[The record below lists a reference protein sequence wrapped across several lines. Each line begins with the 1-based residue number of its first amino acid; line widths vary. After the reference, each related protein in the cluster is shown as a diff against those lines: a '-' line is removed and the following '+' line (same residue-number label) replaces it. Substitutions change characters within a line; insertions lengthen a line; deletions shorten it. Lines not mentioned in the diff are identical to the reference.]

1 MISHLDKT
9 LEELL
14 RRKVPLPSASYDI
27 SFDIP
32 TKDWASK
39 LLKTKETIN
48 LYLYDIK
55 ENRELRTNEWQVNRK
70 SDGTVD
76 QEKPPV
82 RIDLSYLITAWS
94 PADVTPATEPAVDEH
109 HLLSMIL
116 EALFKYPY
124 IPSDVLHE
132 DLAMIDP
139 LPEIPATVA
148 QSDGFKDQGQGQFW
162 NAIDQFWK
170 PSIQYV
176 VTIPLDLHETTTG
189 TIMVA
194 TKIVEY
200 GFIVPVRIL
209 SIHPAIRED
218 IPKGSPLMG
227 VNVEATPAVRLDDSA
242 GKDGDQITVNSVDE
256 LSVGDMLMIVDGK
269 KTEFCHIKG
278 ISDTQISV
286 SDKLVYDHE
295 EGAEIKRLGR
305 TVALGVKL
313 VAVGLAKSSELQVS
327 GGRIRTLRVGEVVM
341 VDNPEK
347 VEYFRITGIS
357 GHEIGLGSSETIIQ
371 LGGIV
376 TNGATPPAPI
386 IGAKVTLSDSNGMS
400 VGETFTDSEGKF
412 AFKSLVKG
420 EYAINVSAHGY
431 AETTEELGEITS
443 VETGKLIIKLES
455 I

>member
-14 RRKVPLPSASYDI
+14 RREVPLPSASYDI

-39 LLKTKETIN
+39 LSKTKETIN

-70 SDGTVD
+70 SDGKVD

-109 HLLSMIL
+109 RLLSRIL
-116 EALFKYPY
+116 EALFKYPF
-124 IPSDVLHE
+124 IPSDVLQG

-139 LPEIPATVA
+139 LPEIPAIVA
-148 QSDGFKDQGQGQFW
+148 QPDGFKDQGPGQFW
-162 NAIDQFWK
+162 NAVDQFWK

-176 VTIPLDLHETTTG
+176 VTIPLDLQKKITG
-189 TIMVA
+189 TMVA

-218 IPKGSPLMG
+218 IPKGIPLMG
-227 VNVEATPAVRLDDSA
+227 VDVEATHVIRLDDPVV
-242 GKDGDQITVNSVDE
+242 KDDDQITVNSVDE
-256 LSVGDMLMIVDGK
+256 LSVDDMLMIVDGR
-269 KTEFCHIKG
+269 KTEFCHIEG

-286 SDKLVYDHE
+286 SDKLLFDHE
-295 EGAEIKRLGR
+295 EGTEIKRLGLPA
-305 TVALGVKL
+305 ALDVKL
-313 VAVGLAKSSELQVS
+313 AAVGPAKSSELQVA
-327 GGRIRTLRVGEVVM
+327 GGGIQTLRVGEVVR
-341 VDNPEK
+341 VDNPER
-347 VEYFRITGIS
+347 VEYFQITGIS

-376 TNGATPPAPI
+376 TNDATPPAPI

-412 AFKSLVKG
+412 AFKSLVEG
-420 EYAINVSAHGY
+420 EYNIKVSARGY

-443 VETGKLIIKLES
+443 VKIGKLIIKLKS

>member
-9 LEELL
+9 IEELL

-94 PADVTPATEPAVDEH
+94 PADVTPATEPAIDEH

-116 EALFKYPY
+116 EALFKYPF
-124 IPSDVLHE
+124 IPSDVLQGA
-132 DLAMIDP
+132 LAMIDP
-139 LPEIPATVA
+139 LPEIPATLA

-162 NAIDQFWK
+162 NAVDQFWK

-176 VTIPLDLHETTTG
+176 VTIPLDLHETTTS
-189 TIMVA
+189 TMVA

-200 GFIVPVRIL
+200 GFIVPTRIL
-209 SIHPAIRED
+209 SIHPTIRED
-218 IPKGSPLMG
+218 IPKGIPLMG
-227 VNVEATPAVRLDDSA
+227 VDVEATPVIRLGNPA
-242 GKDGDQITVNSVDE
+242 GKDDDQITVNSVDE
-256 LSVGDMLMIVDGK
+256 LRVGNMLMIVDGR
-269 KTEFCHIKG
+269 KTEFCHIEV
-278 ISDTQISV
+278 ISDPQISV

-295 EGAEIKRLGR
+295 EGAEIKRLGLPA
-305 TVALGVKL
+305 ALDVQL
-313 VAVGLAKSSELQVS
+313 AAVGPAKSSELQVA
-327 GGRIRTLRVGEVVM
+327 GGSIRTLRVGDVVM

-376 TNGATPPAPI
+376 TNAAAHPAPI

-400 VGETFTDSEGKF
+400 VGETFTDSEGQF

-420 EYAINVSAHGY
+420 EYAIKVSASGQWHY
-431 AETTEELGEITS
+431 LKRISHLHVIRCELRL
-443 VETGKLIIKLES
+443 VV
-455 I
+455 

>member
-9 LEELL
+9 IEELL

-94 PADVTPATEPAVDEH
+94 PADVTPATEPAIDEH

-116 EALFKYPY
+116 EALFKYPF
-124 IPSDVLHE
+124 IPSDVLQGA
-132 DLAMIDP
+132 LAMIDP
-139 LPEIPATVA
+139 LPEIPATLA

-162 NAIDQFWK
+162 NAVDQFWK

-176 VTIPLDLHETTTG
+176 VTIPLDLHETTTS
-189 TIMVA
+189 TMVA

-200 GFIVPVRIL
+200 GFIVPTRIL
-209 SIHPAIRED
+209 SIHPTIRED
-218 IPKGSPLMG
+218 IPKGIPLMG
-227 VNVEATPAVRLDDSA
+227 VDVEATPVIRLGNPA
-242 GKDGDQITVNSVDE
+242 GKDDDQITVNSVDE
-256 LSVGDMLMIVDGK
+256 LRVGNMLMIVDGR
-269 KTEFCHIKG
+269 KTEFCHIEV
-278 ISDTQISV
+278 ISDPQISV

-295 EGAEIKRLGR
+295 EGAEIKRLGLPA
-305 TVALGVKL
+305 ALDVQL
-313 VAVGLAKSSELQVS
+313 AAVGPAKSSELQVA
-327 GGRIRTLRVGEVVM
+327 GGSIRTLRVGDVVM

-376 TNGATPPAPI
+376 TNAAAHPAPI

-400 VGETFTDSEGKF
+400 VGETFTDSEGQF

-420 EYAINVSAHGY
+420 EYAIKVSASGY
-431 AETTEELGEITS
+431 AETTEEIGEITS
-443 VETGKLIIKLES
+443 VEIGKLIIKLES

>member
-14 RRKVPLPSASYDI
+14 RREVPLPSASYDI

-39 LLKTKETIN
+39 LSKSKETIN

-94 PADVTPATEPAVDEH
+94 PADVTPATAPAIDEH
-109 HLLSMIL
+109 HLLSRIL
-116 EALFKYPY
+116 EILFKHPS
-124 IPSDVLHE
+124 IPSYVFQGGLST
-132 DLAMIDP
+132 IDP
-139 LPEIPATVA
+139 PPEIPATVA

-162 NAIDQFWK
+162 NAVDQFWK

-176 VTIPLDLHETTTG
+176 VTIPLDLHETTTS
-189 TIMVA
+189 TMVS

-200 GFIVPVRIL
+200 GFIIPVRIL

-218 IPKGSPLMG
+218 MPKGIPLVG
-227 VNVEATPAVRLDDSA
+227 VAVEATPVVRLDDPV
-242 GKDGDQITVNSVDE
+242 GKGDDQITVNSVNG
-256 LSVGDMLMIVDGK
+256 LGVGDMLMIVDGR
-269 KTEFCHIKG
+269 KTEFCHIEG
-278 ISDTQISV
+278 IPDPQISV

-295 EGAEIKRLGR
+295 EGAEIKRLGLP
-305 TVALGVKL
+305 VALDVKL
-313 VAVGLAKSSELQVS
+313 AAVGPAKSSELQVA
-327 GGRIRTLRVGEVVM
+327 GGGIRTLRVGEVVM
-341 VDNPEK
+341 VDNSEK

-357 GHEIGLGSSETIIQ
+357 CHEIGLGSSETIIQ

-376 TNGATPPAPI
+376 TNDATHPAPI

-400 VGETFTDSEGKF
+400 VGETFTDSEGQF
-412 AFKSLVKG
+412 AFKSLAKG
-420 EYAINVSAHGY
+420 EYDIKASARGY

-443 VETGKLIIKLES
+443 VEIGKLIIKLKS

>member
-1 MISHLDKT
+1 MISYLDKT

-14 RRKVPLPSASYDI
+14 RREVPLPSASCDI

-39 LLKTKETIN
+39 LSKSKETIN

-109 HLLSMIL
+109 HLLSSIL
-116 EALFKYPY
+116 ETLFKHPT
-124 IPSDVLHE
+124 IPSYVFQGGLST
-132 DLAMIDP
+132 IDP
-139 LPEIPATVA
+139 PPEIPATVA

-176 VTIPLDLHETTTG
+176 VTIPLDLHETTTS
-189 TIMVA
+189 TMVA

-200 GFIVPVRIL
+200 GFIVPGHIL
-209 SIHPAIRED
+209 PVHPAIRED
-218 IPKGSPLMG
+218 MPKGAPLIG
-227 VNVEATPAVRLDDSA
+227 VDVEATPVVRLDDPA
-242 GKDGDQITVNSVDE
+242 GTGDDQITVNSVGE
-256 LSVGDMLMIVDGK
+256 LSVGDMLMIVDGR
-269 KTEFCHIKG
+269 KTEFCHIKI

-286 SDKLVYDHE
+286 SDKLLFDHE
-295 EGAEIKRLGR
+295 EGTEIKLLGPSA
-305 TVALGVKL
+305 ALDVKL
-313 VAVGLAKSSELQVS
+313 AAVGPAKSSELQVA
-327 GGRIRTLRVGEVVM
+327 GRGIRTLRVGDVVI

-347 VEYFRITGIS
+347 VEYFQISGIS
-357 GHEIGLGSSETIIQ
+357 GPEVGLGSSETIIQ

-376 TNGATPPAPI
+376 TNDATHPAPI
-386 IGAKVTLSDSNGMS
+386 IGATVTLSDSNGMS

-412 AFKSLVKG
+412 AFKSLVRG
-420 EYAINVSAHGY
+420 EYGIKVTASGY
-431 AETTEELGEITS
+431 KGIEKMLGDITS
-443 VETGKLIIKLES
+443 VEIKDLIIKLKS

>member
-9 LEELL
+9 IEELL

-94 PADVTPATEPAVDEH
+94 PADVTPATEPAIDEH

-116 EALFKYPY
+116 EALFKYPF
-124 IPSDVLHE
+124 IPSDVLQGA
-132 DLAMIDP
+132 LAMIDP
-139 LPEIPATVA
+139 LPEIPATLA

-162 NAIDQFWK
+162 NAVDQFWK

-176 VTIPLDLHETTTG
+176 VTIPLDLHETTTS
-189 TIMVA
+189 TMVA

-200 GFIVPVRIL
+200 GFIVPTRIL
-209 SIHPAIRED
+209 SIHPTIRED
-218 IPKGSPLMG
+218 IPKGIPLMG
-227 VNVEATPAVRLDDSA
+227 VDVEATPVIRLGNPA
-242 GKDGDQITVNSVDE
+242 GKDDDQITVNSVDE
-256 LSVGDMLMIVDGK
+256 LRVGNMLMIVDGR
-269 KTEFCHIKG
+269 KTEFCHIEV
-278 ISDTQISV
+278 ISDPQISV

-295 EGAEIKRLGR
+295 EGAEIKRLGLPA
-305 TVALGVKL
+305 ALDVQL
-313 VAVGLAKSSELQVS
+313 AAVGPAKSSELQVA
-327 GGRIRTLRVGEVVM
+327 GGSIRTLRVGDVVM

-376 TNGATPPAPI
+376 TNAAAHPAPI

-412 AFKSLVKG
+412 AFKSLVRG
-420 EYAINVSAHGY
+420 EYRIKVTASGY
-431 AETTEELGEITS
+431 DGTTEELGEITS
-443 VETGKLIIKLES
+443 VEIGKLIIKLES